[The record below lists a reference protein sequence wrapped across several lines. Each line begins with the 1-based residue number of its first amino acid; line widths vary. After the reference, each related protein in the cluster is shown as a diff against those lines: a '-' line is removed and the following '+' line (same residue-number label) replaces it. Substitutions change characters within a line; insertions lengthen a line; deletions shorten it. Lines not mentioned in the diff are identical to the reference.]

1 MENILE
7 IRNLDDE
14 YDYSLIKLSS
24 PSIQAGNNYYTNI
37 TIGDHDKNL
46 YIQFPKCNT
55 KSGYVKNNSKCYA
68 DLVFSASDTRII
80 KWLENFESYLQAEI
94 YKKRDIWFDT
104 EITLDDIQELMTPIM
119 RSFKSGKNILIRCNI
134 KNHKCSVYDEN
145 EVLLDLDKFTVEQE
159 IIPLVSINGVKFS
172 SRNFAI
178 EFNLTQIMILTSKDD
193 LEKNCLIKASSLKK
207 NSRRETNNVNTID
220 VKSRDILE
228 ISDKALIE
236 EPVIEEPVIEEPVIE
251 ETKRDNNILLDVSDI
266 LGVSD
271 HDDSLNNKKSDE
283 CLDIDKK
290 DEIIKDEILGT
301 SSNDVL
307 DEIDLDTLD
316 FDNDD
321 TNNTN
326 TNNTNTNNN
335 TNTTEDEAK
344 ITTKNDQDK
353 INIREPQEIY
363 YEIYK
368 NAIIKANTLKRNTIA
383 AFLNAKNIK
392 SKYSL
397 EDLELDLDLDRELKH
412 DFENGLD
419 SDEDLDNDNN
429 DRSLESIS
437 VYD

>member
-145 EVLLDLDKFTVEQE
+145 ELLLDLDKFTVEQE

-207 NSRRETNNVNTID
+207 NSRRETNNV
-220 VKSRDILE
+220 KSRDVLE
-228 ISDKALIE
+228 ISDKPVIEESIIEEPIIE
-236 EPVIEEPVIEEPVIE
+236 EPVIDIAE
-251 ETKRDNNILLDVSDI
+251 KDNNILLDVSDI

-290 DEIIKDEILGT
+290 DEIIKDDILGT
-301 SSNDVL
+301 SNDVL
-307 DEIDLDTLD
+307 DEIDLDTLE

-326 TNNTNTNNN
+326 TNNTNTNNT

-397 EDLELDLDLDRELKH
+397 EDLELDLDLDRELKD

-429 DRSLESIS
+429 DRSLESIA

>member
-7 IRNLDDE
+7 IRNLDDD
-14 YDYSLIKLSS
+14 YDYSMIKLSS

-228 ISDKALIE
+228 ISDKPIVFPFA
-236 EPVIEEPVIEEPVIE
+236 
-251 ETKRDNNILLDVSDI
+251 
-266 LGVSD
+266 
-271 HDDSLNNKKSDE
+271 
-283 CLDIDKK
+283 
-290 DEIIKDEILGT
+290 
-301 SSNDVL
+301 
-307 DEIDLDTLD
+307 
-316 FDNDD
+316 
-321 TNNTN
+321 
-326 TNNTNTNNN
+326 
-335 TNTTEDEAK
+335 
-344 ITTKNDQDK
+344 
-353 INIREPQEIY
+353 
-363 YEIYK
+363 
-368 NAIIKANTLKRNTIA
+368 
-383 AFLNAKNIK
+383 
-392 SKYSL
+392 
-397 EDLELDLDLDRELKH
+397 
-412 DFENGLD
+412 
-419 SDEDLDNDNN
+419 
-429 DRSLESIS
+429 
-437 VYD
+437 

>member
-207 NSRRETNNVNTID
+207 NSRRETNNV
-220 VKSRDILE
+220 KSRDVLE
-228 ISDKALIE
+228 ISDKPVIE
-236 EPVIEEPVIEEPVIE
+236 ESIIEEAVIEEPVIDIAE
-251 ETKRDNNILLDVSDI
+251 KDNNILLDVSDI
-266 LGVSD
+266 LEVSAA
-271 HDDSLNNKKSDE
+271 DE
-283 CLDIDKK
+283 SLDIGKK
-290 DEIIKDEILGT
+290 DEIIKDDILGT
-301 SSNDVL
+301 SNDVL
-307 DEIDLDTLD
+307 DEIDLDTLE

-321 TNNTN
+321 TN

-335 TNTTEDEAK
+335 TNTTDDEAK

-397 EDLELDLDLDRELKH
+397 EDLELDLDLDRELKD

-419 SDEDLDNDNN
+419 SDED
-429 DRSLESIS
+429 
-437 VYD
+437 

>member
-207 NSRRETNNVNTID
+207 NSRRETNNV
-220 VKSRDILE
+220 KSRDVLE
-228 ISDKALIE
+228 ISDKPVIE
-236 EPVIEEPVIEEPVIE
+236 ESIIEEAVIEEPVIDIAE
-251 ETKRDNNILLDVSDI
+251 KDNNILLDVSDI
-266 LGVSD
+266 LEVSAA
-271 HDDSLNNKKSDE
+271 DE
-283 CLDIDKK
+283 SLDIGKK
-290 DEIIKDEILGT
+290 DEIIKDDILGT
-301 SSNDVL
+301 SNDVL
-307 DEIDLDTLD
+307 DEIDLDTLE

-321 TNNTN
+321 TN

-335 TNTTEDEAK
+335 TNTTDDEAK

-397 EDLELDLDLDRELKH
+397 EDLELDLDLDRELKD

-429 DRSLESIS
+429 DRSLESIA